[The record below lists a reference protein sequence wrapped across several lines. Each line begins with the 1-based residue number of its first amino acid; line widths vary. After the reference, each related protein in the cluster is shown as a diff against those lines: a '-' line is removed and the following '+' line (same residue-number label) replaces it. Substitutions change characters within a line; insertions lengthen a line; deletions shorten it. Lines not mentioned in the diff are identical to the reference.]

1 MKTVLLKQQ
10 EKMWINTA
18 VQCFKDESQ
27 ALLDLIPLLDDNFDK
42 AIDLILDCKGKI
54 IITGVGKSGHIGA
67 KIAATLSST
76 GTPSFFVNPLDF
88 YHGDLGVVCENDLV
102 IAISNSGFTDE
113 LLRIVPSLLDRN
125 IPIVGISGNP
135 HSLLAKYSAAHL
147 NVSVKREACP
157 LNLAPTS
164 STTATLAMGD
174 AIACCLIKARGF
186 KDTDFAKFHPGGM
199 LGKRLLTKASDI
211 MISKDLPIV
220 EPDTLLREAVT
231 IVSKGRLG
239 ICIAMKDDAIA
250 GIITDGDIR
259 RAMQN
264 SPDQFF
270 SLTVADVMT
279 CSPKTVAPTVK
290 VAEIDHILNSNKIH
304 CVLVADENNHL
315 LGVVDSFSTV
325 I

>member
-1 MKTVLLKQQ
+1 
-10 EKMWINTA
+10 MWIKTA
-18 VQCFKDESQ
+18 IQCFKDEAQ

-42 AIDLILDCKGKI
+42 AIKLILNCKGKI

-76 GTPSFFVNPLDF
+76 GTPSFYVNPLDL

-102 IAISNSGFTDE
+102 IAISNSGYTDE
-113 LLRIVPSLLDRN
+113 LLRIVPSLLNRS
-125 IPIVGISGNP
+125 IPIIGISGNP
-135 HSLLAKYSAAHL
+135 NSLLAKYSAAHL
-147 NVSVKREACP
+147 NVFVKREACP

-186 KDTDFAKFHPGGM
+186 KDTDFAMFHPGGM

-211 MISKDLPIV
+211 MLTKDLPV
-220 EPDTLLREAVT
+220 VKPETLLKEAVT

-239 ICIAMKDDAIA
+239 ICIAMDNDVVV

-259 RAMQN
+259 RAMEN
-264 SPDQFF
+264 SQDEFF
-270 SLTVADVMT
+270 SLKVKDVMT
-279 CSPKTVAPTVK
+279 HSPKTVDSSMK

-304 CVLVADENNHL
+304 CVLVTDEHNHL

>member
-1 MKTVLLKQQ
+1 
-10 EKMWINTA
+10 MWIETA
-18 VQCFKDESQ
+18 VQCFKDEAQ

-42 AIDLILDCKGKI
+42 SIKLILNCKGKI

-76 GTPSFFVNPLDF
+76 GTPSFYVNPLDL
-88 YHGDLGVVCENDLV
+88 YHGDLGVVSKEDLV
-102 IAISNSGFTDE
+102 IAISNSGYTDE
-113 LLRIVPSLLDRN
+113 LLRLVPSLLKRN
-125 IPIVGISGNP
+125 IPIIGISGNP
-135 HSLLAKYSAAHL
+135 KSLLAQNSAAHL

-186 KDTDFAKFHPGGM
+186 KETDFAMFHPGGM
-199 LGKRLLTKASDI
+199 LGKRLLTNASDI
-211 MISKDLPIV
+211 MLTKELPIV
-220 EPDTLLREAVT
+220 SPDTLLKEAVT

-239 ICIAMKDDAIA
+239 ICIAIENKVIA

-259 RAMQN
+259 RAMENSQN
-264 SPDQFF
+264 QFF
-270 SLTVADVMT
+270 SLRVKDVMT
-279 CSPKTVAPTVK
+279 PNPKTVNPTMK
-290 VAEIDHILNSNKIH
+290 VAEIDHILNTNKIH
-304 CVLVADENNHL
+304 CVLVTDKDKHL